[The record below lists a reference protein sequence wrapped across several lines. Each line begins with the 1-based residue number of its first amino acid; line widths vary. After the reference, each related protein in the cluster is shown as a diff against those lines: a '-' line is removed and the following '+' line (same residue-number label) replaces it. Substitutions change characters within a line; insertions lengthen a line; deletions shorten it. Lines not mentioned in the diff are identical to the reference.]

1 MADDLSLLF
10 RLRGDAASLKQA
22 SSEGRAAIN
31 QLKQSFGPELSQ
43 TVNVANRAFSEIG
56 ENLNVFVGQRI
67 PLAGGMFIRITEHLR
82 NFGREAAVTDRAVKA
97 VATSIA
103 GIARESGKSV
113 PEITSF
119 LTRFIQI
126 EGQAKRDAAAIDFFG
141 ASLGTKLIPQ
151 LEKTGAEMAKVA
163 VAAEGTG
170 AAMAGVA
177 GPVGIAVLAIIA
189 ATAATALLGK
199 ELFGITKNAAEFQ
212 GKMFD
217 LSQQTGI
224 EVETLSALEIVAKTT
239 GGEIGN
245 LTQSLIAFQR
255 KLEEAQDPQSKAA
268 ESFRKLGVEANDT
281 ETALR
286 NTLAALA
293 RMPQGFQQTNAA
305 AELFGSRGGKQM
317 LAILKEADGDLDA
330 VIAKARE
337 LGILIDTDAA
347 RTADKFNDEL
357 ALLEFQLR
365 AASAEMAKEL
375 IPAFLQV
382 IRAFGDLVRASR
394 PFLSALGE
402 IAGPVVESA
411 SKALRG
417 LGLAVAV
424 LTQDYRALAEA
435 AKNAREE
442 VAGTIPALQ
451 IPAIQPTALPGPKS
465 AQDIAREAALQADAI
480 VAAAKRSANEQNQIL
495 QELFQ
500 KGRIRREQE
509 AESVIRSN
517 RTILQSEQARID
529 ALINQ
534 KNEEARVLDKE
545 GEAYRKLSDE
555 IGRLQ
560 TERLDKESAFEVQSR
575 AIRAKANKERADSLR
590 NQVKNET
597 EILLAEFDRQIKRTD
612 ELDVIEQLE
621 RAKIGARRDALEEQ
635 KRIGFLTVEDQ
646 REINNQLIA
655 LGQEEDQLRE
665 DQQRRRLEREREAAE
680 EVRQIKLA
688 EIDTLIQLQQI
699 GGQRLIDIIKSLAD
713 ARVLTEEE
721 AARRIT
727 QVRLDL
733 IDQEIEAT
741 KAKLKSTTGVAD
753 LKERARLEAEL
764 NSQLKILQAER
775 TSIQVEGNRDIEQG
789 RRDDVENERRYANE
803 LRRIRE
809 RIADI
814 EREAAQEIIAAM
826 IANFASRR
834 DILRARLQ
842 LDIQDEQER
851 HTQAL
856 AEINALRT
864 ENAESNRTQEEKNR
878 ITEELNRLAES
889 EAKRHRLAMKAITD
903 QGKKDEATES
913 PIGQALEALRSGQ
926 LPELENGLRSFADVA
941 TVALGSIFAAV
952 GQLSQGFG
960 QLVQQWVLMGNVGPN
975 AFRKLAATILAS
987 VAQQAAALA
996 IMSLAYAALATT
1008 AVGAILLGGTP
1019 AQFLTAA
1026 ALFGAVATVA
1036 AIAGRGV
1043 AGNLFRP
1050 QTATGGTGSGRGGS
1064 GQGGS
1069 SELSPIDITRSQQRE
1084 EIHIFL
1090 HGEPGPGFSDAVINT
1105 FVSDVQRNGVSRQV
1119 IVHTA
1124 ETG

>member
-43 TVNVANRAFSEIG
+43 TVNVANRAFSEIAD
-56 ENLNVFVGQRI
+56 NLNVFVGQRI
-67 PLAGGMFIRITEHLR
+67 PLVGGSFIRVTESLR
-82 NFGREAAVTDRAVKA
+82 GFGREAAVTDRAIA
-97 VATSIA
+97 SVAKSIA
-103 GIARESGKSV
+103 SISRESGKSV
-113 PEITSF
+113 SEISSF
-119 LTRFIQI
+119 LTRFAQI

-141 ASLGTKLIPQ
+141 VTLGTKLIPQ

-163 VAAEGTG
+163 VATEGTG
-170 AAMAGVA
+170 AAMAGIA
-177 GPVGIAVLAIIA
+177 GPVGIAVLAVIA
-189 ATAATALLGK
+189 ATAAVALLGK
-199 ELFGITKNAAEFQ
+199 ELFDITKSAAEFQ

-255 KLEEAQDPQSKAA
+255 KLEEAQDPSSKAA
-268 ESFRKLGVEANDT
+268 ESFRKLGVEADDT

-337 LGILIDTDAA
+337 LAILIDTDAA
-347 RTADKFNDEL
+347 RAADKFNDEL

-365 AASAEMAKEL
+365 ATSAELAKEL
-375 IPAFLQV
+375 IPAFLDV
-382 IRAFGDLVRASR
+382 IRAFADLVRASR
-394 PFLSALGE
+394 PLLAALGE
-402 IAGPVVESA
+402 LAGPVVKGAAEG
-411 SKALRG
+411 LRG
-417 LGLAVAV
+417 LGLIVAA
-424 LTQDYRALAEA
+424 LTLDYRALAQAANAA
-435 AKNAREE
+435 AKATADIPPVQVTGPQPVPLPGAKTTQE
-442 VAGTIPALQ
+442 VAT
-451 IPAIQPTALPGPKS
+451 
-465 AQDIAREAALQADAI
+465 EATRQAEAI
-480 VAAAKRSANEQNQIL
+480 VAAAKRSANEQNQVL

-509 AESVIRSN
+509 AESVIRN
-517 RTILQSEQARID
+517 NQTILKSEQDRID

-534 KNEEARVLDKE
+534 KNEEARVLDRE
-545 GEAYRKLSDE
+545 GEAYKKLSDE
-555 IGRLQ
+555 IGKLQ
-560 TERLDKESAFEVQSR
+560 QERLDKESAFEVQSR
-575 AIRAKANKERADSLR
+575 AIRAKANKERADSIR

-597 EILLAEFDRQIKRTD
+597 EVLLAEFDRQIKRTD

-621 RAKIGARRDALEEQ
+621 QAKIEARRESLEEQ
-635 KRIGFLTVEDQ
+635 RRIGFLTVDEQ

-655 LGQEEDQLRE
+655 LGQEEDQQRE
-665 DQQRRRLEREREAAE
+665 DQARRRLEREREAAE
-680 EVRQIKLA
+680 ELRQIKLT

-727 QVRLDL
+727 QIRLDL
-733 IDQEIEAT
+733 IDQEIAAT
-741 KAKLKSTTGVAD
+741 KAKLKSTAGVAD

-764 NSQLKILQAER
+764 NNQLKLLQAER
-775 TSIQVEGNRDIEQG
+775 ISIQLQGNRDIEQG
-789 RRDDVENERRYANE
+789 RRDDLANERRYATE
-803 LRRIRE
+803 LSRIRE

-814 EREAAQEIIAAM
+814 ERDTAREIIASM
-826 IANFASRR
+826 IAHFASRR
-834 DILRARLQ
+834 DIARARLQ
-842 LDIQDEQER
+842 LDIQDERER

-864 ENAESNRTQEEKNR
+864 ENAESKRTQEEKNR
-878 ITEELNRLAES
+878 VTEELNRLAEA
-889 EAKRHRLAMKAITD
+889 EAERHRQAMKGISD
-903 QGKKDEATES
+903 QGKQDEKES
-913 PIGQALEALRSGQ
+913 PLGRIGLDVENLKEFAKVIEDSIVPLGELLTRTFLQVADAIGQTVQTWVLLGQTGPAVMRKILAQALASIAAEAAVNAIK
-926 LPELENGLRSFADVA
+926 EL
-941 TVALGSIFAAV
+941 ALGFAMLFLNPAE
-952 GQLSQGFG
+952 
-960 QLVQQWVLMGNVGPN
+960 
-975 AFRKLAATILAS
+975 A
-987 VAQQAAALA
+987 
-996 IMSLAYAALATT
+996 
-1008 AVGAILLGGTP
+1008 GAH
-1019 AQFLTAA
+1019 FTAA
-1026 ALFGAVATVA
+1026 ALWGSIAGVA
-1036 AIAGRGV
+1036 AVAGRGV
-1043 AGNLFRP
+1043 AGNLFKP
-1050 QTATGGTGSGRGGS
+1050 QTTTGGGGRGGNGQGGTG
-1064 GQGGS
+1064 
-1069 SELSPIDITRSQQRE
+1069 EPSPIDITRPQQRE

-1090 HGEPGPGFSDAVINT
+1090 HGEPGPGFNDAVINT
-1105 FVSDVQRNGVSRQV
+1105 FVADVQRNGPSRHV

>member
-31 QLKQSFGPELSQ
+31 QLKQSFGSELSQ

-56 ENLNVFVGQRI
+56 ENLNIFVGQRI
-67 PLAGGMFIRITEHLR
+67 PLAGGTFIRITEHLR
-82 NFGREAAVTDRAVKA
+82 NFRREAAVTDRAVKA

-103 GIARESGKSV
+103 GIARESGKSI
-113 PEITSF
+113 PEVSSF
-119 LTRFIQI
+119 LAKFIQI

-163 VAAEGTG
+163 VATEGTA

-177 GPVGIAVLAIIA
+177 GPIGIAVLAIIA

-199 ELFGITKNAAEFQ
+199 ELFDITKNAAEFQ

-268 ESFRKLGVEANDT
+268 ESFRKLGVEADDT

-347 RTADKFNDEL
+347 RAADKFNDEL

-402 IAGPVVESA
+402 ISGPVVESA
-411 SKALRG
+411 GKALRG
-417 LGLAVAV
+417 LGVAVAA
-424 LTQDYRALAEA
+424 LTLDYRALAKA
-435 AKNAREE
+435 AKEAREE
-442 VAGTIPALQ
+442 TAGTIPAQ
-451 IPAIQPTALPGPKS
+451 DVSGGGAEKSKLPREKTT
-465 AQDIAREAALQADAI
+465 QEIATEAARQADAI

-575 AIRAKANKERADSLR
+575 AIRAKVNKERADSLR

-597 EILLAEFDRQIKRTD
+597 EVLLGEFDRQIKLIENQRK
-612 ELDVIEQLE
+612 ELGLLFGLDVTEQLE
-621 RAKIGARRDALEEQ
+621 QAKIGARRESLEEQ

-646 REINNQLIA
+646 KEINNQLIA

-680 EVRQIKLA
+680 EIRQIKLA

-699 GGQRLIDIIKSLAD
+699 GGQRLIDAIKSLAD

-727 QVRLDL
+727 QIRLDL
-733 IDQEIEAT
+733 TDQEIAAT

-878 ITEELNRLAES
+878 ITEELNRLAEAES
-889 EAKRHRLAMKAITD
+889 ERHRLAMKAIGD
-903 QGKKDEATES
+903 QGKQDEKEAGALGRLELDTANLREFAS
-913 PIGQALEALRSGQ
+913 VIEGTIIPLGQLLRQTFLDVAGAIGQ
-926 LPELENGLRSFADVA
+926 
-941 TVALGSIFAAV
+941 TV
-952 GQLSQGFG
+952 QT
-960 QLVQQWVLMGNVGPN
+960 WVLLGTTGP
-975 AFRKLAATILAS
+975 AVMRKIL
-987 VAQQAAALA
+987 AAALA
-996 IMSLAYAALATT
+996 TIAAEAAVNAIKELALGFAMLFLNPAASASH
-1008 AVGAILLGGTP
+1008 
-1019 AQFLTAA
+1019 FTAA
-1026 ALFGAVATVA
+1026 ALWGTIAGVA
-1036 AIAGRGV
+1036 AVAGRGV
-1043 AGNLFRP
+1043 AGNLFKP
-1050 QTATGGTGSGRGGS
+1050 QTATGGGTGSS
-1064 GQGGS
+1064 GQGGTDES
-1069 SELSPIDITRSQQRE
+1069 SPIDITRTQQRE

-1090 HGEPGPGFSDAVINT
+1090 HGEPGPGFGDAVINT